1 MMKTGKIVLL
11 GLLCSIM
18 LILGYIESMIVIF
31 PGIPGI
37 KPGFA
42 NCALLFA
49 LSVFKKKDALLLA
62 LLKVGLSA
70 LLFGNVESLV
80 YSASGTLCAM
90 LSMIVLSTGKHFGT
104 AGISVGGAVAHM
116 IGQLL
121 ASILMLGSFSGFLM
135 APWLMVC
142 ALVSGIVTG
151 IATEI
156 LIRLFREK
164 IAKQVHLDEYAD

>member
-1 MMKTGKIVLL
+1 MKTSKIVLL

-31 PGIPGI
+31 PGVPGI

-49 LSVFKKKDALLLA
+49 LSVLKKKDALLLS

-70 LLFGNVESLV
+70 LLFGNAESLV

-90 LSMIVLSTGKHFGT
+90 LVMILLSAGKHFGT
-104 AGISVGGAVAHM
+104 AGISVGGAIAHM

-121 ASILMLGSFSGFLM
+121 ASILMLGSFSGLLM

-151 IATEI
+151 VAAGI
-156 LIRLFREK
+156 LIRLFRGR

>member
-1 MMKTGKIVLL
+1 MMKTSKIVLL

-31 PGIPGI
+31 PGVPGI

-49 LSVFKKKDALLLA
+49 LSVLKKKDALLLA

-70 LLFGNVESLV
+70 LLFGNAESLV

-90 LSMIVLSTGKHFGT
+90 LAMILLSAGKHFGI
-104 AGISVGGAVAHM
+104 AGISVGGAIAHM

-121 ASILMLGSFSGFLM
+121 ASILMLGSFSGLLM

-151 IATEI
+151 VVAGI
-156 LIRLFREK
+156 LIRLFRGR

>member
-31 PGIPGI
+31 PGVPGI

-49 LSVFKKKDALLLA
+49 LSVLKKKDALLLS

-70 LLFGNVESLV
+70 LLFGNAESLV

-90 LSMIVLSTGKHFGT
+90 LVMILLSAGKHFGT
-104 AGISVGGAVAHM
+104 AGISVGGAIAHM

-121 ASILMLGSFSGFLM
+121 ASILMLGSFSGLLM

-151 IATEI
+151 VAAGI
-156 LIRLFREK
+156 LIRLFRGR

>member
-1 MMKTGKIVLL
+1 MMKTSKIVLL

-31 PGIPGI
+31 PGVPGI

-49 LSVFKKKDALLLA
+49 LSVLKKKDALLLS

-70 LLFGNVESLV
+70 LLFGNAESLV

-90 LSMIVLSTGKHFGT
+90 LVMILLSAGKHFGT
-104 AGISVGGAVAHM
+104 AGISVGGAIAHM

-121 ASILMLGSFSGFLM
+121 ASILMLGSFSGLLM

-151 IATEI
+151 VAAGI
-156 LIRLFREK
+156 LIRLFRGR

>member
-31 PGIPGI
+31 PGVPGI

-49 LSVFKKKDALLLA
+49 LSVLKKKDALLLS

-70 LLFGNVESLV
+70 LLFGNAESLV
-80 YSASGTLCAM
+80 YSASGTFCAM
-90 LSMIVLSTGKHFGT
+90 LAMILLSAGKHFGT
-104 AGISVGGAVAHM
+104 AGISVGGAIAHM

-121 ASILMLGSFSGFLM
+121 ASILMLGSFSGLLM

-151 IATEI
+151 VAAGI
-156 LIRLFREK
+156 LIRLFRGR